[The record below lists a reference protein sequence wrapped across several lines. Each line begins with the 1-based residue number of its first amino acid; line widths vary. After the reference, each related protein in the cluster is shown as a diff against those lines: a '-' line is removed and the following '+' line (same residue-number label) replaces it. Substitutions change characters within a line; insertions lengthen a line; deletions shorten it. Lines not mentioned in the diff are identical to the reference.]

1 MRFWRTQE
9 CWEEVG
15 ILPLSCQS
23 HALSRMLFC
32 TTADLSHHEFSTEE
46 DLTYNLKTNLFG
58 VINTVN
64 AFLPLLKENKE
75 GKKQI
80 FVTTS
85 ILGSIGGPVTSQS
98 PAASACE
105 LLFLFPILRTKESS
119 N

>member
-1 MRFWRTQE
+1 MESSLSVVSRTLSL
-9 CWEEVG
+9 VYSPVP
-15 ILPLSCQS
+15 PLICLTSIQ
-23 HALSRMLFC
+23 
-32 TTADLSHHEFSTEE
+32 FSTEE

-105 LLFLFPILRTKESS
+105 LTLLFPILRTKESS